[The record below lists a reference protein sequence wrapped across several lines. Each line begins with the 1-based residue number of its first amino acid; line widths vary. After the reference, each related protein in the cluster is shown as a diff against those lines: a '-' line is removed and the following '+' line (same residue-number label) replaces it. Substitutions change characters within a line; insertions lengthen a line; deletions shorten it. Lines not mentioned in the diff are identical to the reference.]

1 MAPGDHRPRAR
12 SRLRST
18 TSRKL
23 PPGYLGLTPTD
34 SSRQEPEY
42 ANQTHEQTS
51 HTSQTSQVAPF
62 PAEEP
67 THDPSEPSSVS
78 ETSPHNNQDFATQE
92 SRENHDLIH
101 YFIHAVTPP
110 ILSEVEAHKNWITM
124 RKILVK
130 MAGDSRMV
138 RWAVLAFSN
147 VMLCRRDGD
156 WMASQQNFYGEATAE
171 VALYDHD
178 AQSLAQHNAR
188 REKLLATLFFLSYVD
203 ILESRIEA
211 AHSHLKRAY
220 NIYRQARKGS
230 FASVE
235 KQFLLWLRLLDA
247 RAVAAGGE
255 GLFLSEDN
263 EELLVQTSPAS
274 YNGEEICKDD
284 LDDDD
289 IEDEIFRVL
298 YQPGYTFFQ
307 KVQSFTGHI
316 AKIDPWHRSRGTV
329 EDETEVM
336 SKAAEIA
343 SDLRALYE
351 QRPSFLGVA
360 VAGKL
365 TATHVSARLAF
376 TITRAFRTYLANYY
390 ATKIHLHRVAY
401 KTLPLT
407 TDTLDAMDNIRRL
420 TRLITESLDG
430 DDPLP
435 INMLWPLLM
444 LGTEEQ
450 DLDNRAWIKSCIL
463 RMEKIAG
470 NARITAQ
477 VLEEVQARQDASKT
491 RVDIGLVMSE
501 IFNLRFA
508 VV

>member
-1 MAPGDHRPRAR
+1 
-12 SRLRST
+12 
-18 TSRKL
+18 
-23 PPGYLGLTPTD
+23 
-34 SSRQEPEY
+34 
-42 ANQTHEQTS
+42 
-51 HTSQTSQVAPF
+51 
-62 PAEEP
+62 
-67 THDPSEPSSVS
+67 
-78 ETSPHNNQDFATQE
+78 
-92 SRENHDLIH
+92 
-101 YFIHAVTPP
+101 
-110 ILSEVEAHKNWITM
+110 M
-124 RKILVK
+124 RKILIK

-156 WMASQQNFYGEATAE
+156 WMASQQNHYADAAAE
-171 VALYDHD
+171 VALYDQD
-178 AQSLAQHNAR
+178 ARSLVQHSAR

-203 ILESRIEA
+203 ILESRIDA

-220 NIYRQARKGS
+220 KSFQQAQKGS
-230 FASVE
+230 FASVK

-255 GLFLSEDN
+255 GLFLAQDN

-274 YNGEEICKDD
+274 YNGEEASKNDF
-284 LDDDD
+284 DDDD

-298 YQPGYTFFQ
+298 YQPGYAFFQ

-336 SKAAEIA
+336 IKAAEIA
-343 SDLRALYE
+343 TDLRALYE
-351 QRPSFLGVA
+351 QRPSFFAVA

-365 TATHVSARLAF
+365 TATHVSAHLAF
-376 TITRAFRTYLANYY
+376 TITRTFRTYLANYY

-407 TDTLDAMDNIRRL
+407 AEALDAMDNIRRL
-420 TRLITESLDG
+420 TKLIAEGLDG

-435 INMLWPLLM
+435 VNMLWPLLM

-450 DLDNRAWIKSCIL
+450 DLESRAWIKSCIL

-477 VLEEVQARQDASKT
+477 VLEEVQARQDTFKM
-491 RVDIGLVMSE
+491 RVDVGLVMSE